1 MGFFDA
7 LLSTAEADL
16 AGRQQVHQAFGSILG
31 GTSLGGMQGLL
42 DHLSQG
48 GLGPAVAAWT
58 QGGQH
63 PSISPALIQQVLG
76 DQHIQH
82 FAAQMGISTS
92 EVSQLL
98 SQHLPALAQAHAA
111 TLPGAVPGL

>member
-7 LLSTAEADL
+7 LLSGAEAEL
-16 AGRQQVHQAFGSILG
+16 VGSQQVHQAFGNILG

-48 GLGPAVAAWT
+48 GLGPAVQAWT

-63 PSISPALIQQVLG
+63 PAISPALIQQVLG

-82 FAAQMGISTS
+82 FAAAMGISTTQVVQ
-92 EVSQLL
+92 EL

-111 TLPGAVPGL
+111 TLPI